1 MDPTI
6 LEGKIS
12 FVHHHKD
19 YVTIDYTQNGKKKSI
34 NGKVD
39 KERQLTWIKEKLVK
53 KVHPFHEG
61 DEVYF
66 TAVRSARGDK
76 MVAERIQYRFNNAL
90 GNLIN
95 RAKTDNKFVGYLK
108 LVEDKYFVKETGSY
122 FFFPV
127 VLSDWEIP
135 PAITILNE
143 PVFFQLQNTDKPEKL
158 EAALFKHRFIP
169 EYLTAQ
175 KYFAEKKIIQA
186 TVYKITSHGIYVNL
200 IGGKIQAKIPVVK
213 KETSL
218 QAPELQP
225 GDTIK
230 ILISFLS
237 STKIVVI
244 AV

>member
-1 MDPTI
+1 MDPAI
-6 LEGKIS
+6 IEGKIS
-12 FVHHHKD
+12 FVHHDKD

-53 KVHPFHEG
+53 KIHQFHEA
-61 DEVYF
+61 DEVHF
-66 TAVRSARGDK
+66 VAVRSARGDK

-122 FFFPV
+122 LFFPV
-127 VLSDWEIP
+127 PLSAWEIP
-135 PAITILNE
+135 PDIAKLNE

-158 EAALFKHRFIP
+158 EAVLFKHRFIP

-186 TVYKITSHGIYVNL
+186 TVYKITPHGIYINV
-200 IGGKIQAKIPVVK
+200 IGDKIQAKIAVAK
-213 KETSL
+213 KQTLVPE
-218 QAPELQP
+218 PELKL
-225 GDTIK
+225 GDRIK
-230 ILISFLS
+230 VLISFLNS
-237 STKIVVI
+237 IKIVVTP
-244 AV
+244 V